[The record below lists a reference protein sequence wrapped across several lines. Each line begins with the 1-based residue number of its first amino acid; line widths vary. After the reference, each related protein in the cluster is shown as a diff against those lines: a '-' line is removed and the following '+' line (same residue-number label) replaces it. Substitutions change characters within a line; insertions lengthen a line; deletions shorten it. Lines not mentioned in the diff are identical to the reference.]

1 MKCSQ
6 GNKGSVYGNRESA
19 FGEGV
24 LSLFF
29 VPVIHLEET
38 TDGRFRRSN
47 IIFYKNSFRQQFYR
61 KNNCRL
67 RRVWQL

>member
-1 MKCSQ
+1 MNCSQ
-6 GNKGSVYGNRESA
+6 GNKGSVYGNGEST

-29 VPVIHLEET
+29 AVIHLEEMT
-38 TDGRFRRSN
+38 GGRFCRSN
-47 IIFYKNSFRQQFYR
+47 IIFYRNSFRQQFYR

-67 RRVWQL
+67 RRVWRL

>member
-29 VPVIHLEET
+29 AVT
-38 TDGRFRRSN
+38 SGRNDR
-47 IIFYKNSFRQQFYR
+47 
-61 KNNCRL
+61 
-67 RRVWQL
+67 WQVSQIKYYFL

>member
-6 GNKGSVYGNRESA
+6 GNKGFVYGNREST

-29 VPVIHLEET
+29 AVT
-38 TDGRFRRSN
+38 SGKDDRRQ
-47 IIFYKNSFRQQFYR
+47 IAQIKYYF
-61 KNNCRL
+61 L
-67 RRVWQL
+67 